1 VFKISFYKINSQEF
15 VLCAGWV
22 GNLFM

>member
-15 VLCAGWV
+15 VFCAGWA